1 MGNIFDSPITMG
13 VIAGTLDVVAAGRV
27 ALREEQKKKAAAAQE
42 SAADAQKQLVE
53 FLGKPE
59 NYGSAA
65 AYMNTNHH
73 SFLALEPDLRELIF
87 LNATRTDQPLPPDQK
102 AFFDMTMDNRGMAVK
117 VNELMGTVLPAIESY
132 EKLAG
137 RDFTADDLPQL
148 ATQGITVLPEDIDMM
163 TTLVKMPQ
171 TYITMMRAAGVT
183 RKLNSNELSIVN
195 DLPTDAKA
203 RKSTARELLPTA
215 KPGTMF
221 HTILSNA
228 ASATLPAK
236 PYESLSADKR
246 ETIQKLFLTPNGE
259 FREDIKDDALSMV
272 DTLIENIQNNHL
284 TSRVVGEGDEQKTIY
299 EGSPDAI
306 FDLTFLNSLRDTYG
320 TQIGTLKAESDLND
334 IITLVQNGADR
345 LKDIDGDNFSE
356 RKQLATNVLATLGLQ
371 IGEADLKDQDTDT
384 PGFQV
389 SKKIPPEAAPAFL
402 TLVGARD
409 AIEQVAKDEYR
420 FNAGTKSI
428 VIDTGDS
435 IQKNPESFIADLN
448 TRLGSLQFNTLPEN
462 TSKAEAFYLEMDDEQ
477 KQVFEQQ
484 VLQALRKDDQIQNTA
499 VISGE
504 TGKEAKGSRDYSFF
518 TPELYSLPFVQ
529 AFLHDELNLPRPDQ
543 TFSGRP
549 TNPTPQV
556 GRDGSPL
563 SEDEYAF
570 NSATIMGVTPAVKE
584 LAARAGMTTHD
595 FFNKSDLHYRMI
607 ETSGARDPFRL
618 FEPALVIS
626 NMGFFQNRVDA
637 SIGTE
642 EAAKIGQVF
651 ARFGITDRGQQLDI
665 LSIAMSD
672 NIPEG
677 LGAEP
682 GRTTVNL
689 AQSNTLFEALTGVPL
704 DEKKLNSRMAADR
717 AFLRTGNQVLDA
729 LRKASDGSAFTQDVR
744 ATFMNLF
751 TVSDSVASQA
761 VKAGKKAFE
770 KLGIYNPN
778 DYVSVESRER
788 IEAAT
793 EQFLQQEFL
802 ANDAVLASSLVKFAY
817 SFAKTMDEAGRI
829 SERDYIAALAAVNA
843 DFLATKNTRLAVV
856 ENLIQQSNDAV
867 TRHNRLFD
875 IRVRLRNQQR
885 FINPTR
891 SQIKQLRVLRYFDDV
906 VNATRGLEDV
916 ERFKKAY
923 AAKGFSSAIA
933 AMNDTNFTKK
943 YSIKIANGTFGQLAS
958 RQGQEVYRVK
968 AIKLGSKDG
977 VDFING
983 VPMFIGNDGKL
994 LSQERINELLRAMP

>member
-1 MGNIFDSPITMG
+1 
-13 VIAGTLDVVAAGRV
+13 
-27 ALREEQKKKAAAAQE
+27 
-42 SAADAQKQLVE
+42 
-53 FLGKPE
+53 
-59 NYGSAA
+59 
-65 AYMNTNHH
+65 
-73 SFLALEPDLRELIF
+73 
-87 LNATRTDQPLPPDQK
+87 
-102 AFFDMTMDNRGMAVK
+102 MDN
-117 VNELMGTVLPAIESY
+117 
-132 EKLAG
+132 
-137 RDFTADDLPQL
+137 
-148 ATQGITVLPEDIDMM
+148 
-163 TTLVKMPQ
+163 
-171 TYITMMRAAGVT
+171 
-183 RKLNSNELSIVN
+183 
-195 DLPTDAKA
+195 
-203 RKSTARELLPTA
+203 
-215 KPGTMF
+215 
-221 HTILSNA
+221 
-228 ASATLPAK
+228 
-236 PYESLSADKR
+236 
-246 ETIQKLFLTPNGE
+246 
-259 FREDIKDDALSMV
+259 
-272 DTLIENIQNNHL
+272 
-284 TSRVVGEGDEQKTIY
+284 
-299 EGSPDAI
+299 
-306 FDLTFLNSLRDTYG
+306 
-320 TQIGTLKAESDLND
+320 
-334 IITLVQNGADR
+334 
-345 LKDIDGDNFSE
+345 
-356 RKQLATNVLATLGLQ
+356 
-371 IGEADLKDQDTDT
+371 
-384 PGFQV
+384 
-389 SKKIPPEAAPAFL
+389 
-402 TLVGARD
+402 
-409 AIEQVAKDEYR
+409 
-420 FNAGTKSI
+420 
-428 VIDTGDS
+428 
-435 IQKNPESFIADLN
+435 
-448 TRLGSLQFNTLPEN
+448 
-462 TSKAEAFYLEMDDEQ
+462 EQ

-484 VLQALRKDDQIQNTA
+484 VLQALRKDDQVQNTA

-556 GRDGSPL
+556 GQDGSPL

-570 NSATIMGVTPAVKE
+570 NSATIMSVTPAVKE

-637 SIGTE
+637 SITTE
-642 EAAKIGQVF
+642 QAAKIGQVF

-677 LGAEP
+677 LGAES

-689 AQSNTLFEALTGVPL
+689 QQSNTLFEALTGVPL
-704 DEKKLNSRMAADR
+704 DVKKLNSRMAADK
-717 AFLRTGNQVLDA
+717 AFLLTGRKVLDE

-751 TVSDSVASQA
+751 TVNDSVANEA
-761 VKAGKKAFE
+761 VKAGKKAFQA
-770 KLGIYNPN
+770 LGIYNPS

-802 ANDAVLASSLVKFAY
+802 QDDAVLASSLVKFAY

-843 DFLATKNTRLAVV
+843 DFLANKLTRLSVV
-856 ENLIQQSNDAV
+856 ESLLQDSEDAV

-923 AAKGFSSAIA
+923 AARGFSNVTV
-933 AMNDTNFTKK
+933 AMNDADFTGR
-943 YSIKIANGTFGQLAS
+943 YSIKIANGTFGQLAVD
-958 RQGQEVYRVK
+958 QGIYRVK
-968 AIKLGSKDG
+968 AVKLNTDPI
-977 VDFING
+977 DFISG

>member
-1 MGNIFDSPITMG
+1 MDPS
-13 VIAGTLDVVAAGRV
+13 R
-27 ALREEQKKKAAAAQE
+27 QKA
-42 SAADAQKQLVE
+42 
-53 FLGKPE
+53 
-59 NYGSAA
+59 
-65 AYMNTNHH
+65 
-73 SFLALEPDLRELIF
+73 IF
-87 LNATRTDQPLPPDQK
+87 LNAHRTDRPLPPDQDVLFK
-102 AFFDMTMDNRGMAVK
+102 EAMNNRGFALK
-117 VNELMGTVLPAIESY
+117 INQLIGTTLPAIEEF
-132 EKLAG
+132 EKAQG
-137 RDFTADDLPQL
+137 RQFTSDDLPTL
-148 ATQGITVLPEDIDMM
+148 AGQGTVIMPEDINLL
-163 TTLVKMPQ
+163 TTLVQMPQ
-171 TYITMMRAAGVT
+171 TYITMMQASAFT
-183 RKLNSNELSIVN
+183 RKLSTNEMNLIN
-195 DLPTDAKA
+195 KLPTGAEARIRAAK
-203 RKSTARELLPTA
+203 ELLPTA
-215 KPGTMF
+215 SVGTMY

-228 ASATLPAK
+228 ANAKLPPK
-236 PYESLSADKR
+236 PYEPLNAERFKQLEGLFTTAD
-246 ETIQKLFLTPNGE
+246 GAV
-259 FREDIKDDALSMV
+259 REDLAPNAVSKIDLLIK
-272 DTLIENIQNNHL
+272 NIQDNYL
-284 TSRVVGEGDEQKTIY
+284 TTKETGEGDEKKITY
-299 EGSPDAI
+299 EGPPAAI
-306 FDLTFLNSLRDTYG
+306 LDLAVLTGLKSKYG
-320 TQIGTLKAESDLND
+320 TQASTLSKEAS
-334 IITLVQNGADR
+334 
-345 LKDIDGDNFSE
+345 LKDIVTLVNDGANQLKEIGDNFAE
-356 RKQLATNVLATLGLQ
+356 RKSLSTNLLATLGLRV
-371 IGEADLKDQDTDT
+371 GEAALKDQDPNK

-389 SKKIPPEAAPAFL
+389 SDKIPAEATAAFL
-402 TLVGARD
+402 SIVNAKN
-409 AIEQVAKDEYR
+409 AIEQVAKNEYR

-428 VIDTGDS
+428 VVDTGKS
-435 IQKNPESFIADLN
+435 IQEDSESFLADLN
-448 TRLGSLQFNTLPEN
+448 ARIGALRFETLRGIPDAP
-462 TSKAEAFYLEMDDEQ
+462 SKAEAFYIAMDAEQ
-477 KQVFEQQ
+477 RQVFEQQ
-484 VLQALRKDDQIQNTA
+484 VLQALRKDDQVQNTA

-563 SEDEYAF
+563 SEDQYAF
-570 NSATIMGVTPAVKE
+570 NSATIMSVTPAVKE

-595 FFNKSDLHYRMI
+595 FFNKSDLHYRMV
-607 ETSGARDPFRL
+607 ETSNARDPFRL

-651 ARFGITDRGQQLDI
+651 ARFGITDRGQQLDV

-770 KLGIYNPN
+770 ELGIYNPN

-933 AMNDTNFTKK
+933 ARNDTDFTKK

>member
-13 VIAGTLDVVAAGRV
+13 LIAGTLDVVAAGRV
-27 ALREEQKKKAAAAQE
+27 ALRKEREKKAAAAQE

-102 AFFDMTMDNRGMAVK
+102 AFFDMAMDNRGMAVK
-117 VNELMGTVLPAIESY
+117 VNELMGTVLPSIESY

-137 RDFTADDLPQL
+137 RQFTADDLPEL

-228 ASATLPAK
+228 ASARLPAK

-246 ETIQKLFLTPNGE
+246 TTIQQLFLTPDNE
-259 FREDIKDDALSMV
+259 FREDIQSDALSMV
-272 DTLIENIQNNHL
+272 DTLITNIQNNHL
-284 TSRVVGEGDEQKTIY
+284 TSRTVGEGDEQKTIY

-306 FDLTFLNSLRDTYG
+306 FDLTFLSSLRDTYG

-334 IITLVQNGADR
+334 IIALVQNGADR
-345 LKDIDGDNFSE
+345 LKDINSVNFSE

-371 IGEADLKDQDTDT
+371 VGEANLKDQDTNT

-389 SKKIPPEAAPAFL
+389 SDKIPTEAAPAFL

-409 AIEQVAKDEYR
+409 AMEKIAKNEYR
-420 FNAGTKSI
+420 FNSGTKSI
-428 VIDTGDS
+428 LIDTGDS

-462 TSKAEAFYLEMDDEQ
+462 TSKAEAFYLAMDDEQ

-484 VLQALRKDDQIQNTA
+484 VLQALRKDDQVQNTA

-518 TPELYSLPFVQ
+518 TPELYNLPFVQ
-529 AFLHDELNLPRPDQ
+529 TFLHDELNLPRPDQ

-556 GRDGSPL
+556 GQDGSPL
-563 SEDEYAF
+563 SEDQYAF
-570 NSATIMGVTPAVKE
+570 NSATIMSVTPAVKE
-584 LAARAGMTTHD
+584 LAARAEMSTHD

-607 ETSGARDPFRL
+607 ETSNARDPFRL

-637 SIGTE
+637 SITTE
-642 EAAKIGQVF
+642 QAAKIGQVF
-651 ARFGITDRGQQLDI
+651 ARFGITDRGHQLDI

-672 NIPEG
+672 NVPEG
-677 LGAEP
+677 LGAES

-689 AQSNTLFEALTGVPL
+689 AQSNSLFEALTGVPL

-744 ATFMNLF
+744 VTLANLF
-751 TVSDSVASQA
+751 TIDNSVAQETI
-761 VKAGKKAFE
+761 KAGKEAFKA
-770 KLGIYNPN
+770 LGIYNPN
-778 DYVSVESRER
+778 DYVSDESRER

-793 EQFLQQEFL
+793 EQFLLQDFAQ
-802 ANDAVLASSLVKFAY
+802 NDAILASSLVKFAY
-817 SFAKTMDEAGRI
+817 NFAKTMDEAGRI

-856 ENLIQQSNDAV
+856 ENLIQQSEDAV

-885 FINPTR
+885 FINPSR

-906 VNATRGLEDV
+906 VNATKGLEDV

-923 AAKGFSSAIA
+923 AARGFASPLAAI
-933 AMNDTNFTKK
+933 NDANFKKK
-943 YSIKIANGTFGQLAS
+943 YNVALAKSTFGQLAVS
-958 RQGQEVYRVK
+958 EEIYRVK
-968 AIKLGSKDG
+968 AIRLNTDPI
-977 VDFING
+977 DFING
-983 VPMFIGNDGKL
+983 VPMFIGRDGKL

>member
-1 MGNIFDSPITMG
+1 
-13 VIAGTLDVVAAGRV
+13 
-27 ALREEQKKKAAAAQE
+27 
-42 SAADAQKQLVE
+42 
-53 FLGKPE
+53 
-59 NYGSAA
+59 
-65 AYMNTNHH
+65 MNSNHP
-73 SFLALEPDLRELIF
+73 SFLALEPDLQKLIF
-87 LNATRTDQPLPPDQK
+87 LNATRTDQQLPPDQQ
-102 AFFDMTMDNRGMAVK
+102 AFYDTVMDNRGMAVK

-137 RDFTADDLPQL
+137 RQFTSDDLPEL
-148 ATQGITVLPEDIDMM
+148 AGQGITILPEDVDMLS
-163 TTLVKMPQ
+163 TLVKMPP
-171 TYITMMRAAGVT
+171 TYITMMRAAGIT
-183 RKLNSNELSIVN
+183 RKLNSNELSLVKE
-195 DLPTDAKA
+195 LPTDAKA

-228 ASATLPAK
+228 ANATLPAK

-246 ETIQKLFLTPNGE
+246 TTIEQLFLTPDNE
-259 FREDIKDDALSMV
+259 FREDIESDALSMV
-272 DTLIENIQNNHL
+272 DTLIENIQTNHL
-284 TSRVVGEGDEQKTIY
+284 TSKTVGEGDAQKTVY

-306 FDLTFLNSLRDTYG
+306 FDLAFLTSLKDTYG
-320 TQIGTLKAESDLND
+320 TQIGTLKAESSLND
-334 IITLVQNGADR
+334 IVTMVKDGADR
-345 LKDIDGDNFSE
+345 LKDISGDNFSE
-356 RKQLATNVLATLGLQ
+356 RKSLSTNILATLGLQ
-371 IGEADLKDQDTDT
+371 VGEAALKDQDTNR

-389 SKKIPPEAAPAFL
+389 SDKIPPEATAAFL
-402 TLVGARD
+402 SIVNAKN
-409 AIEQVAKDEYR
+409 AIEQVAKNEHR

-428 VIDTGDS
+428 VIDTGKS
-435 IQKNPESFIADLN
+435 IQDDPESFIADLN
-448 TRLGSLQFNTLPEN
+448 TRIGALRFETLEGMADAP
-462 TSKAEAFYLEMDDEQ
+462 SKAEAFYIAMDAEQ
-477 KQVFEQQ
+477 RQVFEQE
-484 VLQALRKDDQIQNTA
+484 VLQALRKDDQVQNTA

-529 AFLHDELNLPRPDQ
+529 TFLHDELNLPRPDQ

-556 GRDGSPL
+556 GQDGSPL
-563 SEDEYAF
+563 SEDQYAF
-570 NSATIMGVTPAVKE
+570 NSATIMSVTPAVKE
-584 LAARAGMTTHD
+584 LAARAGMSTHD

-607 ETSGARDPFRL
+607 ETSSARDPFRL

-672 NIPEG
+672 NVPEG

-770 KLGIYNPN
+770 ELGIYNPN

-788 IEAAT
+788 IEDAT

-906 VNATRGLEDV
+906 VNATRGLQDV

-923 AAKGFSSAIA
+923 AAKGFGSAFA
-933 AMNDTNFTKK
+933 AMNDSDFKK
-943 YSIKIANGTFGQLAS
+943 RYSIKIANGIFGQLAS
-958 RQGQEVYRVK
+958 RRGQEVYRVK